1 MGAVHRGWLLAL
13 CLVSCRGGKEEE
25 LKAWGTVDVRVTDVS
40 TRTMGRAA
48 RILVEEGEKV
58 VTGQEIVRLDLSD
71 LEAQRLQ
78 AAGALEAADAQLRL
92 LQAGT
97 RAEDIASAQKNLAA
111 AEDTL
116 RQRERDWERAQSL
129 LQQNAIATQTAQ
141 QAQTAMEVARANVQS
156 QQANVQKLLAGAR
169 SEELQSAAAQRSE
182 AQAALGRIDEL
193 LRDRS
198 LSSPIDGVVLLR
210 MVEPEEVVLPG
221 APLLRLGEVARPYI
235 DVYVP
240 EPRAGEVRPGA
251 TVQVRLDTWPD
262 RVFPGRVRFL
272 SPEAEFTPKNV
283 QTESQ
288 RARLVFRT
296 RVDILEGQGL
306 PLRGMPG
313 QVIFTPGQT
322 P

>member
-1 MGAVHRGWLLAL
+1 MGAAHRGWLLAL
-13 CLVSCRGGKEEE
+13 CLVSCRGGEEKA
-25 LKAWGTVDVRVTDVS
+25 LKAWGTVDVRVVDVS
-40 TRTMGRAA
+40 TRTMGRVA
-48 RILVEEGEKV
+48 RVLVEEGETV
-58 VTGQEIVRLDLSD
+58 AMGQEVVRLDLSD

-116 RQRERDWERAQSL
+116 RQRERDWERAQNL
-129 LQQNAIATQTAQ
+129 LEQKAIAIQTAQ

-156 QQANVQKLLAGAR
+156 QEANVQKLLVGAR
-169 SEELQSAAAQRSE
+169 SEELQAAAAQRGE
-182 AQAALGRIDEL
+182 AQAALQRIEDL

-198 LSSPIDGVVLLR
+198 LPSAIDGVVLVR
-210 MVEPEEVVLPG
+210 MVEADEVVMPG
-221 APLLRLGEVARPYI
+221 APLLRLGEVGRPYI

-240 EPRAGEVRPGA
+240 EPRAGAVQPGA
-251 TVQVRLDTWPD
+251 SVQVRLDTYPD
-262 RVFPGRVRFL
+262 RVFQGRVRFL
-272 SPEAEFTPKNV
+272 SPDAEFTPKNV

-288 RARLVFRT
+288 RSRLVFRT
-296 RVDILEGQGL
+296 RVDILEGEGL

-313 QVIFTPGQT
+313 QVTFSEGAPR
-322 P
+322 